1 MKKRKKP
8 SAFIYSNDFEKY
20 DYGLKPFK
28 LKLTHDLK
36 RVYGLLSRCDY
47 SPICY
52 NEVPMIKIKRQP
64 THPGK
69 ILREDFLLPVGLSQ
83 TELAEMLNTTFRTVN
98 EILNEKRGIS
108 PEMAVRLA
116 RFFGTSEELWLNLQ
130 DQYDLYKVK
139 DKKQADLWKII
150 PYKQLSKTA

>member
-1 MKKRKKP
+1 
-8 SAFIYSNDFEKY
+8 
-20 DYGLKPFK
+20 
-28 LKLTHDLK
+28 
-36 RVYGLLSRCDY
+36 
-47 SPICY
+47 
-52 NEVPMIKIKRQP
+52 MIKIKRQP

-69 ILREDFLLPVGLSQ
+69 ILREDFLLPSGLSQ
-83 TELAEMLNTTFRTVN
+83 TELAEMLQITFRRVN

-139 DKKQADLWKII
+139 EKKQAELGKII
-150 PYKQLSKTA
+150 PYKQLAKTA

>member
-1 MKKRKKP
+1 
-8 SAFIYSNDFEKY
+8 
-20 DYGLKPFK
+20 
-28 LKLTHDLK
+28 
-36 RVYGLLSRCDY
+36 
-47 SPICY
+47 
-52 NEVPMIKIKRQP
+52 MIKIKRQP

-69 ILREDFLLPVGLSQ
+69 ILREDFLLPLGLSQ
-83 TELAEMLNTTFRTVN
+83 TELAGMLQITFRTVN

-139 DKKQADLWKII
+139 EKKQTELGKII
-150 PYKQLSKTA
+150 PYKQLAKTA

>member
-1 MKKRKKP
+1 
-8 SAFIYSNDFEKY
+8 
-20 DYGLKPFK
+20 
-28 LKLTHDLK
+28 
-36 RVYGLLSRCDY
+36 
-47 SPICY
+47 
-52 NEVPMIKIKRQP
+52 MIKIKRQP

-69 ILREDFLLPVGLSQ
+69 ILREDFLLPMGLSQ
-83 TELAEMLNTTFRTVN
+83 TELAERLKTTFRTVN

-116 RFFGTSEELWLNLQ
+116 RFFGTTEELWLNLQ

-139 DKKQADLWKII
+139 DRKKTDLAKII

>member
-1 MKKRKKP
+1 
-8 SAFIYSNDFEKY
+8 
-20 DYGLKPFK
+20 
-28 LKLTHDLK
+28 
-36 RVYGLLSRCDY
+36 
-47 SPICY
+47 
-52 NEVPMIKIKRQP
+52 MIKIKRQP

-69 ILREDFLLPVGLSQ
+69 ILREDFLLPLGLSQ
-83 TELAEMLNTTFRTVN
+83 TELAEMLKTTFRTVN

-130 DQYDLYKVK
+130 DQFDLYKVK
-139 DKKQADLWKII
+139 DRKQAELGEII

>member
-1 MKKRKKP
+1 
-8 SAFIYSNDFEKY
+8 
-20 DYGLKPFK
+20 
-28 LKLTHDLK
+28 
-36 RVYGLLSRCDY
+36 
-47 SPICY
+47 
-52 NEVPMIKIKRQP
+52 MIKIKRQP

-69 ILREDFLLPVGLSQ
+69 ILREDFLLPLGLSQ
-83 TELAEMLNTTFRTVN
+83 TELSEMLQITFRTVN

-139 DKKQADLWKII
+139 EKKQAELGKII
-150 PYKQLSKTA
+150 PYKQLAKTA

>member
-1 MKKRKKP
+1 
-8 SAFIYSNDFEKY
+8 
-20 DYGLKPFK
+20 
-28 LKLTHDLK
+28 
-36 RVYGLLSRCDY
+36 
-47 SPICY
+47 
-52 NEVPMIKIKRQP
+52 MIKIKRQP

-69 ILREDFLLPVGLSQ
+69 ILREDFLLPSGLSQ
-83 TELAEMLNTTFRTVN
+83 TELAEMLQITFRTVN

-139 DKKQADLWKII
+139 EKKQTELGKII
-150 PYKQLSKTA
+150 PYKQLAKTA

>member
-1 MKKRKKP
+1 
-8 SAFIYSNDFEKY
+8 
-20 DYGLKPFK
+20 
-28 LKLTHDLK
+28 
-36 RVYGLLSRCDY
+36 
-47 SPICY
+47 
-52 NEVPMIKIKRQP
+52 MIKIKRQP

-69 ILREDFLLPVGLSQ
+69 ILREDFLLPMGLSQ

-139 DKKQADLWKII
+139 ERKQAELGKII
-150 PYKQLSKTA
+150 PYEQLSKTA

>member
-1 MKKRKKP
+1 
-8 SAFIYSNDFEKY
+8 
-20 DYGLKPFK
+20 
-28 LKLTHDLK
+28 
-36 RVYGLLSRCDY
+36 
-47 SPICY
+47 
-52 NEVPMIKIKRQP
+52 MITIKRQP

-69 ILREDFLLPVGLSQ
+69 ILREDFLLPMGLSQ
-83 TELAEMLNTTFRTVN
+83 TELAQRLNTTFRTVN

-139 DKKQADLWKII
+139 ERKQKELGKIV
-150 PYKQLSKTA
+150 PYKQLAKTA

>member
-1 MKKRKKP
+1 
-8 SAFIYSNDFEKY
+8 
-20 DYGLKPFK
+20 
-28 LKLTHDLK
+28 
-36 RVYGLLSRCDY
+36 
-47 SPICY
+47 
-52 NEVPMIKIKRQP
+52 MIKIKRQP

-69 ILREDFLLPVGLSQ
+69 ILREDFLLPLGLSQ
-83 TELAEMLNTTFRTVN
+83 TELAEKLQITFRTVN

-139 DKKQADLWKII
+139 EKKQAELGEII
-150 PYKQLSKTA
+150 PYKQLAKTA

>member
-1 MKKRKKP
+1 
-8 SAFIYSNDFEKY
+8 
-20 DYGLKPFK
+20 
-28 LKLTHDLK
+28 
-36 RVYGLLSRCDY
+36 
-47 SPICY
+47 
-52 NEVPMIKIKRQP
+52 MIKIKRQP

-69 ILREDFLLPVGLSQ
+69 ILREDFLLPLGLSQ
-83 TELAEMLNTTFRTVN
+83 TELSEMLQITFRTVN

-139 DKKQADLWKII
+139 EKKQAELGKII
-150 PYKQLSKTA
+150 PYKQHAKTA